1 MLPVCVSV
9 LQPFIMLVC
18 CLALCV
24 VKNSHESV
32 NKKTKSVQELLSDKC
47 VSRVRHLGQENIS
60 EEEIFH

>member
-1 MLPVCVSV
+1 
-9 LQPFIMLVC
+9 MLVC

-32 NKKTKSVQELLSDKC
+32 NKKMKSMQELLSDKC